1 MSEYPPT
8 DHLWAANHNAGT
20 IMRLNFGIKAGL
32 ITLLAAI
39 PVAVVIMIAMRPAR
53 LGPKDGED
61 LPRTELDRV
70 KVGDLAP
77 DFSLLSYSGDV
88 ITLSD
93 YRGNKNVVLV
103 FYRGHW

>member
-1 MSEYPPT
+1 
-8 DHLWAANHNAGT
+8 
-20 IMRLNFGIKAGL
+20 MRLNFGIKSGL
-32 ITLLAAI
+32 LTLVAAI
-39 PVAVVIMIAMRPAR
+39 LAAVVIMNATRPPE

-61 LPRTELDRV
+61 LPPTELDRV

-93 YRGNKNVVLV
+93 YRGNRNVVLV

>member
-1 MSEYPPT
+1 
-8 DHLWAANHNAGT
+8 
-20 IMRLNFGIKAGL
+20 MRLNLGVKSGL
-32 ITLLAAI
+32 ITLVAAI
-39 PVAVVIMIAMRPAR
+39 PAAVVIMIATRPTR

-70 KVGDLAP
+70 RVGDLAP

-93 YRGNKNVVLV
+93 YRGNRNVVLV

>member
-1 MSEYPPT
+1 
-8 DHLWAANHNAGT
+8 
-20 IMRLNFGIKAGL
+20 MRLNFGVKSGL
-32 ITLLAAI
+32 ITLAAAI
-39 PVAVVIMIAMRPAR
+39 PAAVVIMIATRPPK
-53 LGPKDGED
+53 LGPRDGED

-93 YRGNKNVVLV
+93 YRDNKNVVLV

>member
-1 MSEYPPT
+1 
-8 DHLWAANHNAGT
+8 
-20 IMRLNFGIKAGL
+20 MRLSFGIRSGL
-32 ITLLAAI
+32 LTLVAAI
-39 PVAVVIMIAMRPAR
+39 PAAVVIMITTRSPR

-61 LPRTELDRV
+61 LAPTELDRV

-77 DFSLLSYSGDV
+77 DFSLVSYSGDV

-93 YRGNKNVVLV
+93 YRDNRNVVLV

>member
-1 MSEYPPT
+1 
-8 DHLWAANHNAGT
+8 
-20 IMRLNFGIKAGL
+20 MRMNFGMKAGL
-32 ITLLAAI
+32 ITLLAAV
-39 PVAVVIMIAMRPAR
+39 PVAVVMRPAR

-93 YRGNKNVVLV
+93 YRDNKNVVLV

>member
-1 MSEYPPT
+1 
-8 DHLWAANHNAGT
+8 
-20 IMRLNFGIKAGL
+20 MRLNFGIKSGL
-32 ITLLAAI
+32 ITLVAAI
-39 PVAVVIMIAMRPAR
+39 AAAVVIMIATRPPK

-61 LPRTELDRV
+61 LAPTELDRV

-93 YRGNKNVVLV
+93 YRGNRNVVLV

>member
-1 MSEYPPT
+1 
-8 DHLWAANHNAGT
+8 
-20 IMRLNFGIKAGL
+20 MRLNFGIKSGL
-32 ITLLAAI
+32 ITLVAAI
-39 PVAVVIMIAMRPAR
+39 AAAVVIMIATRPPR
-53 LGPKDGED
+53 LGPRDGED
-61 LPRTELDRV
+61 LAPTELDRV

-93 YRGNKNVVLV
+93 YRDDKNVVLV

>member
-1 MSEYPPT
+1 
-8 DHLWAANHNAGT
+8 
-20 IMRLNFGIKAGL
+20 MRLNFGIKSGL
-32 ITLLAAI
+32 ITLVAAI
-39 PVAVVIMIAMRPAR
+39 PATVVIMIATRPPE
-53 LGPKDGED
+53 LGPRDGED
-61 LPRTELDRV
+61 LAPTELDRV

-93 YRGNKNVVLV
+93 YRDNRNVVLV

>member
-1 MSEYPPT
+1 
-8 DHLWAANHNAGT
+8 
-20 IMRLNFGIKAGL
+20 MRLNFGIKAGL

-39 PVAVVIMIAMRPAR
+39 PAAVVIMMAMRPPS
-53 LGPKDGED
+53 LGPTDGED
-61 LPRTELDRV
+61 LAPTELDRI

-93 YRGNKNVVLV
+93 YRDNKNVVLV

>member
-1 MSEYPPT
+1 M
-8 DHLWAANHNAGT
+8 G
-20 IMRLNFGIKAGL
+20 LNFGIKSGL
-32 ITLLAAI
+32 ITLVAAI
-39 PVAVVIMIAMRPAR
+39 SAAVVIMIAMRPLR
-53 LGPKDGED
+53 LGPTDGED
-61 LPRTELDRV
+61 LAPTELDRV

-93 YRGNKNVVLV
+93 YRDNKNVVLV

>member
-1 MSEYPPT
+1 
-8 DHLWAANHNAGT
+8 
-20 IMRLNFGIKAGL
+20 MRLNFGIKPGL
-32 ITLLAAI
+32 LTLVAAI
-39 PVAVVIMIAMRPAR
+39 AAAVAIMNATRPPR

-61 LPRTELDRV
+61 LPPTELDRV

-88 ITLSD
+88 ITLSG

>member
-1 MSEYPPT
+1 
-8 DHLWAANHNAGT
+8 
-20 IMRLNFGIKAGL
+20 MRLNFGIKAGL
-32 ITLLAAI
+32 ITLGAAI
-39 PVAVVIMIAMRPAR
+39 PAVVVIMIAMRSPR
-53 LGPKDGED
+53 LGPTDGEG
-61 LPRTELDRV
+61 LAPTELDRI

-93 YRGNKNVVLV
+93 YRGNKNVVLA

>member
-1 MSEYPPT
+1 MK
-8 DHLWAANHNAGT
+8 
-20 IMRLNFGIKAGL
+20 MNFGIKAGL
-32 ITLLAAI
+32 VTLLVAV
-39 PVAVVIMIAMRPAR
+39 PVAVVIMISMRPQE

-93 YRGNKNVVLV
+93 YRDNKNVVLV

>member
-1 MSEYPPT
+1 
-8 DHLWAANHNAGT
+8 
-20 IMRLNFGIKAGL
+20 MRLNFGIKSGL

-39 PVAVVIMIAMRPAR
+39 TAVVVIMIAMRPPR

-61 LPRTELDRV
+61 LVPTELDRV

-77 DFSLLSYSGDV
+77 DFSLLAYSGDV

-93 YRGNKNVVLV
+93 YRDNKNVVLV